1 LNTWLEAA
9 RFCADVQRVIA
20 LRMMRLASS
29 DPLATTEAW
38 QMVSE
43 KFFAFEAKTE
53 LWQNKRPNRT
63 LEGFAG
69 GA

>member
-20 LRMMRLASS
+20 LRMMPLASG

-43 KFFAFEAKTE
+43 KVFAFEEAHV
-53 LWQNKRPNRT
+53 
-63 LEGFAG
+63 G
-69 GA
+69 

>member
-9 RFCADVQRVIA
+9 RFCADVQHVIA
-20 LRMMRLASS
+20 LRMMRLASG

-43 KFFAFEAKTE
+43 KVFAFEEAHV
-53 LWQNKRPNRT
+53 
-63 LEGFAG
+63 G
-69 GA
+69 